1 VVLIPDGGNYN
12 NIVYTEKGIIHLHAQ
27 FDGKSCH
34 ASRPWLGENAIE
46 NMLRFYSLIK
56 NYIQDDKKLLLGDHW
71 GSSVSFTVVN
81 G

>member
-1 VVLIPDGGNYN
+1 MVLIPDGGNYN
-12 NIVYTEKGIIHLHAQ
+12 NIGYAEKGIIHLHAQ

-56 NYIQDDKKLLLGDHW
+56 NYIQDDKKLLKQ
-71 GSSVSFTVVN
+71 N
-81 G
+81 QKRR